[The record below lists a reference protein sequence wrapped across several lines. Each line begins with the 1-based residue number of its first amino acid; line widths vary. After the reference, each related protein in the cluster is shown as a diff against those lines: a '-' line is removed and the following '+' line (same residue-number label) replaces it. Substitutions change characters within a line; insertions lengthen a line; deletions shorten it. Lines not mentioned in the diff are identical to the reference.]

1 MIDKD
6 LPPAL
11 QRWLPLL
18 PVNQQK
24 LAKLLNLSRTT
35 VSRSLTNHPS
45 ISADTRIRVQTLASQ
60 MGYRG
65 QAARL
70 IRRSRQSKPLTI
82 GVIIG
87 VPAENVALA
96 TFPYILQGIRDR
108 ADFEHVAVDVSYQS
122 PATFDTSS
130 KRHSI
135 FRHMR
140 RAGWR
145 GAMLIYPFPEHAVA
159 MISRKISTV
168 SVLDEYA
175 ALGLDV
181 IDVDDVSGFLSLV
194 DRLVRLGHKRIG
206 FVHWYYPVPSLWG
219 YRRFGGYVEGIFR
232 NGLEFNSDWVF
243 NIHKAAPR
251 YEAAEIAEKV
261 CQKIHRDGVTAW
273 VCAADHQAYSLI
285 QELKARGVRG
295 PLDCSITGF
304 DGLEPPPQIP
314 RATSLQ
320 VPHEEIGSSA
330 LARLTSRIQ
339 HPSSPRRKILVEPR
353 FVEGN
358 TVAAPPRS

>member
-1 MIDKD
+1 M
-6 LPPAL
+6 
-11 QRWLPLL
+11 
-18 PVNQQK
+18 NQQK

-35 VSRSLTNHPS
+35 VSRSLTNHPA
-45 ISADTRIRVQTLASQ
+45 IGVETRARVRTLAAQ

-65 QAARL
+65 QATRV
-70 IRRSRQSKPLTI
+70 IRRSRQSRPLTI
-82 GVIIG
+82 GVVIG

-108 ADFEHVAVDVSYQS
+108 ADSEHLAVDVSYQN

-135 FRHMR
+135 FRHIR
-140 RAGWR
+140 SADWR

-175 ALGLDV
+175 ALGLDMV
-181 IDVDDVSGFLSLV
+181 DVDDAAGFLAMV
-194 DRLVRLGHKRIG
+194 DRLVKLGHKRIG

-232 NGLEFNSDWVF
+232 NGLEFRSDWIF

-251 YEAAEIAEKV
+251 HDEAEIPELVA
-261 CQKIHRDGVTAW
+261 QKIRQDGVTAW
-273 VCAADHQAYSLI
+273 VCAADHQAYSLVR
-285 QELKARGVRG
+285 ELQKRGLRI
-295 PLDCSITGF
+295 PTDCSVTGF
-304 DGLEPPPQIP
+304 DGLEPPPPIQ

-320 VPHEEIGSSA
+320 VPHAEIGSSA
-330 LARLTSRIQ
+330 LSLLMGRIVN
-339 HPSSPRRKILVEPR
+339 PSAPRRRILVEPR
-353 FVEGN
+353 FVAGT

>member
-1 MIDKD
+1 
-6 LPPAL
+6 
-11 QRWLPLL
+11 
-18 PVNQQK
+18 VNQQK

-45 ISADTRIRVQTLASQ
+45 ISAETRVRVQALASK
-60 MGYRG
+60 MGYRCHG
-65 QAARL
+65 ARVVH
-70 IRRSRQSKPLTI
+70 RSRRSKPLTI

-108 ADFEHVAVDVSYQS
+108 ADLEHVAVDVSYQN

-140 RAGWR
+140 QADWR
-145 GAMLIYPFPEHAVA
+145 GAILIYPFPEHTVA

-181 IDVDDVSGFLSLV
+181 VDVDDVAGFLAMV
-194 DRLVRLGHKRIG
+194 DRLVQLGHKRIG
-206 FVHWYYPVPSLWG
+206 FVHWTYPVPSLWG

-232 NGLEFNSDWVF
+232 NGLEFRSDWIF
-243 NIHKAAPR
+243 NIHKSAPR
-251 YEAAEIAEKV
+251 HEA
-261 CQKIHRDGVTAW
+261 G
-273 VCAADHQAYSLI
+273 
-285 QELKARGVRG
+285 
-295 PLDCSITGF
+295 
-304 DGLEPPPQIP
+304 
-314 RATSLQ
+314 
-320 VPHEEIGSSA
+320 
-330 LARLTSRIQ
+330 
-339 HPSSPRRKILVEPR
+339 
-353 FVEGN
+353 
-358 TVAAPPRS
+358 

>member
-1 MIDKD
+1 M
-6 LPPAL
+6 
-11 QRWLPLL
+11 
-18 PVNQQK
+18 NQQK
-24 LAKLLNLSRTT
+24 LAKLLNVSRTT

-65 QAARL
+65 QGARAL
-70 IRRSRQSKPLTI
+70 GRSRQSKPLTI

-108 ADFEHVAVDVSYQS
+108 ADLEHVAVDVSYQP

-130 KRHSI
+130 KRHSL

-145 GAMLIYPFPEHAVA
+145 GAILIYPFPEHAVA
-159 MISRKISTV
+159 MISRRISTV

-175 ALGLDV
+175 ALGLDMV
-181 IDVDDVSGFLSLV
+181 DVDDVAGFLAMV
-194 DRLVRLGHKRIG
+194 DRLVQLGHKRIG
-206 FVHWYYPVPSLWG
+206 FVHWNYPVPSLWG
-219 YRRFGGYVEGIFR
+219 CRRFGGFVEGIFR
-232 NGLEFNSDWVF
+232 NGLEFRSDWIF

-251 YEAAEIAEKV
+251 YDEAEIPELVA
-261 CQKIHRDGVTAW
+261 QKIRRDGVTAW

-285 QELKARGVRG
+285 LGLKARGVRV

-304 DGLEPPPQIP
+304 DGLEPPPSLQ

-320 VPHEEIGSSA
+320 VPHAEIGSSA
-330 LARLTSRIQ
+330 LARLTNRIQ
-339 HPSSPRRKILVEPR
+339 HPSSTRRKILVEPR
-353 FVEGN
+353 FVEGT

>member
-1 MIDKD
+1 M
-6 LPPAL
+6 
-11 QRWLPLL
+11 
-18 PVNQQK
+18 NQQK

-35 VSRSLTNHPS
+35 VSRSLTNHPA
-45 ISADTRIRVQTLASQ
+45 IGVETRARVRALAAQ

-65 QAARL
+65 QATRV
-70 IRRSRQSKPLTI
+70 IRRSRQSRPLTI
-82 GVIIG
+82 GVVIG

-108 ADFEHVAVDVSYQS
+108 ADSEHLAVDVSYQN

-135 FRHMR
+135 FRHIR
-140 RAGWR
+140 SADWR

-175 ALGLDV
+175 ALGLDMV
-181 IDVDDVSGFLSLV
+181 DVDDAAGFLAMV
-194 DRLVRLGHKRIG
+194 DRLVQLGHKRIG
-206 FVHWYYPVPSLWG
+206 FVHWNYPVPSLWG

-232 NGLEFNSDWVF
+232 NGLEFRSDWIF

-251 YEAAEIAEKV
+251 HDEAEIPELVA
-261 CQKIHRDGVTAW
+261 QKIRQEGVTAW

-285 QELKARGVRG
+285 RELQKRGLRI
-295 PLDCSITGF
+295 PTDCSVTGF
-304 DGLEPPPQIP
+304 DGLEPPPSIQ

-320 VPHEEIGSSA
+320 VPHGEIGSSA
-330 LARLTSRIQ
+330 LSLLMGRIIN
-339 HPSSPRRKILVEPR
+339 PSAPRRRILVEPR
-353 FVEGN
+353 FVAGT

>member
-1 MIDKD
+1 M
-6 LPPAL
+6 
-11 QRWLPLL
+11 
-18 PVNQQK
+18 NQQK

-35 VSRSLTNHPS
+35 VSRSLTNHPA
-45 ISADTRIRVQTLASQ
+45 IGVETRARVRALAAQ
-60 MGYRG
+60 MGYRS
-65 QAARL
+65 QATRV

-82 GVIIG
+82 GVVIG

-108 ADFEHVAVDVSYQS
+108 ADSEHLAVDVSYQN
-122 PATFDTSS
+122 PATFDTTS

-135 FRHMR
+135 FRHIR
-140 RAGWR
+140 SADWR

-175 ALGLDV
+175 ALGLDMV
-181 IDVDDVSGFLSLV
+181 DVDDAAGFLAMV
-194 DRLVRLGHKRIG
+194 DRLVQLGHKRIG
-206 FVHWYYPVPSLWG
+206 FVHWNYPVPSLWG

-232 NGLEFNSDWVF
+232 NGLEFRSDWIF

-251 YEAAEIAEKV
+251 HDEAEIPELVA
-261 CQKIHRDGVTAW
+261 QKIRQEGVTAW
-273 VCAADHQAYSLI
+273 VCAADHQAYSLVR
-285 QELKARGVRG
+285 ELQKRGLRI
-295 PLDCSITGF
+295 PTDCSVTGF
-304 DGLEPPPQIP
+304 DGLEPPPAIQ

-320 VPHEEIGSSA
+320 VPHQEIGSSA
-330 LARLTSRIQ
+330 LSLLMGRIVN
-339 HPSSPRRKILVEPR
+339 PSAPRRRILVEPR
-353 FVEGN
+353 FVAGT

>member
-1 MIDKD
+1 M
-6 LPPAL
+6 
-11 QRWLPLL
+11 
-18 PVNQQK
+18 NQQK

-35 VSRSLTNHPS
+35 VSRSLTNHPA
-45 ISADTRIRVQTLASQ
+45 IGVETRARVRALAAQ

-65 QAARL
+65 QATRV
-70 IRRSRQSKPLTI
+70 IRRSRQSRPLTI
-82 GVIIG
+82 GVVIG
-87 VPAENVALA
+87 VPAEDVALA

-108 ADFEHVAVDVSYQS
+108 ADSEHLAVDVSYQN

-135 FRHMR
+135 FRHIR
-140 RAGWR
+140 SADWR

-175 ALGLDV
+175 ALGLDMV
-181 IDVDDVSGFLSLV
+181 DVDDAAGFLAMV
-194 DRLVRLGHKRIG
+194 DRLVQLGHKRIG
-206 FVHWYYPVPSLWG
+206 FVHWNYPVPSLWG

-232 NGLEFNSDWVF
+232 NGLEFRSDWIF

-251 YEAAEIAEKV
+251 HDEAEIPELVA
-261 CQKIHRDGVTAW
+261 QKIRQEGVTAW

-285 QELKARGVRG
+285 RELQKRGLRI
-295 PLDCSITGF
+295 PTDCSVTGF
-304 DGLEPPPQIP
+304 DGLEPPPSIQ

-320 VPHEEIGSSA
+320 VPHGEIGSSA
-330 LARLTSRIQ
+330 LSLLMGRIVN
-339 HPSSPRRKILVEPR
+339 PSAPRRRILVEPR
-353 FVEGN
+353 FVAGT